1 MLGIL
6 CPIQKGNEKMTK
18 QVVVIIKD
26 GKREEAQLDVDAAKS
41 TISLTFKS
49 GWKKKYSGLDVYSC
63 LGEIIKEHSNLK
75 FLCKGAK
82 LSVRP
87 SSMSSQ
93 MSSGIV
99 AYDHVL
105 GVRASRASL
114 VNIFDY
120 EDQQI
125 VSDPQLQKD
134 YFFRWLESIKDID
147 E

>member
-1 MLGIL
+1 
-6 CPIQKGNEKMTK
+6 MTK
-18 QVVVIIKD
+18 QVIPIVRD
-26 GKREEAQLDVDAAKS
+26 GRREEVVLDVNASKS
-41 TISLTFKS
+41 TILLTFKS
-49 GWKKKYSGLDVYSC
+49 GWSKKYSGVDVYEC
-63 LGEIIKEHSNLK
+63 LGKIIQEHSDSK

-93 MSSGIV
+93 MSSGIA
-99 AYDHVL
+99 AYEHVL
-105 GVRASRASL
+105 GKRASRADL

-120 EDQQI
+120 EDQDI

-134 YFFRWLESIKDID
+134 YFFLWLDSIKDVD

>member
-1 MLGIL
+1 
-6 CPIQKGNEKMTK
+6 MTK
-18 QVVVIIKD
+18 QVIPVIKE
-26 GKREEAQLDVDAAKS
+26 GRREEVVLDVNASKS
-41 TISLTFKS
+41 TVMLTFKS
-49 GWKKKYSGLDVYSC
+49 GWSKKYSGVDVYEC
-63 LGEIIKEHSNLK
+63 LGKIIQEHSDLK

-93 MSSGIV
+93 MSSGIA
-99 AYDHVL
+99 AYEHVL
-105 GVRASRASL
+105 GKRASRADL

-120 EDQQI
+120 EDQDI

-134 YFFRWLESIKDID
+134 YFFLWLDSIKDVD

>member
-1 MLGIL
+1 
-6 CPIQKGNEKMTK
+6 MTK
-18 QVVVIIKD
+18 QVIPVIKE
-26 GKREEAQLDVDAAKS
+26 GRREEVVLDVNASKS
-41 TISLTFKS
+41 TVMLTFKS
-49 GWKKKYSGLDVYSC
+49 GWSKKYSGVDVYEC
-63 LGEIIKEHSNLK
+63 LGKIIQEHSDLK

-93 MSSGIV
+93 MSSGIA
-99 AYDHVL
+99 AYEHIL
-105 GVRASRASL
+105 GKRASRADL

-120 EDQQI
+120 EDQDI

-134 YFFRWLESIKDID
+134 YFFLWLDSIKDVD

>member
-1 MLGIL
+1 
-6 CPIQKGNEKMTK
+6 MTK
-18 QVVVIIKD
+18 QVVTVIKD
-26 GKREEAQLDVDAAKS
+26 GQKEEAQLEVNAVRS
-41 TISLTFKS
+41 TILLTFKS
-49 GWKKKYSGLDVYSC
+49 GWSKKYSGMDVYSC

-87 SSMSSQ
+87 SSMSFQ
-93 MSSGIV
+93 MSSGIA

-105 GVRASRASL
+105 GRRASRADL

-125 VSDPQLQKD
+125 VRDPQLQED
-134 YFFRWLESIKDID
+134 YFYHWLESIKDLD

>member
-1 MLGIL
+1 MKRQLV
-6 CPIQKGNEKMTK
+6 P
-18 QVVVIIKD
+18 VIKD
-26 GKREEAQLDVDAAKS
+26 GQREEVVLDVNAQKS
-41 TISLTFKS
+41 TILLTFKS
-49 GWKKKYSGLDVYSC
+49 GWSKKYSGADVYEC
-63 LGEIIKEHSNLK
+63 LGKIIKEHTDIK

-93 MSSGIV
+93 MSSGIA
-99 AYDHVL
+99 AYEHVL
-105 GVRASRASL
+105 GKRASRADL

-120 EDQQI
+120 EDRDI

-134 YFFRWLESIKDID
+134 YFFLWLESIKNVD

>member
-1 MLGIL
+1 M
-6 CPIQKGNEKMTK
+6 KK
-18 QVVVIIKD
+18 QVVVVIND

-41 TISLTFKS
+41 TVFLTFKS
-49 GWKKKYSGLDVYSC
+49 GWTKKYSGVDVYSC

-105 GVRASRASL
+105 GVRASRADL

-134 YFFRWLESIKDID
+134 YFLHWLESIEDLD

>member
-1 MLGIL
+1 MKRQLV
-6 CPIQKGNEKMTK
+6 P
-18 QVVVIIKD
+18 VIKD
-26 GKREEAQLDVDAAKS
+26 GQREEVVLDVNAQKS
-41 TISLTFKS
+41 TILLTFKN
-49 GWKKKYSGLDVYSC
+49 GWSKKYSGADVYEC
-63 LGEIIKEHSNLK
+63 LGKIIKEHTDIK

-93 MSSGIV
+93 MSSGIA
-99 AYDHVL
+99 AYEHVL
-105 GVRASRASL
+105 GKRASRADL

-120 EDQQI
+120 EDRDI

-134 YFFRWLESIKDID
+134 YFFLWLESIKNVD